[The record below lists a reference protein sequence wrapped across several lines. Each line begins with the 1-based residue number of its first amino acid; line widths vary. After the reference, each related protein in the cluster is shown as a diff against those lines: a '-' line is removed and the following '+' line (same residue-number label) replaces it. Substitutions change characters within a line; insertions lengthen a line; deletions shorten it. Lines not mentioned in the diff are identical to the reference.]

1 MACFLVT
8 GGCGFI
14 GSNLAYALAGRGHRV
29 RLFDDLSTGRLQNVA
44 ALLAAQPQSVELW
57 RGEIGD
63 GPLLDRAMV
72 GVDFVLH
79 HAAIPSVPWSVERP
93 IECQR
98 INVDGTLQVLEA
110 ARRNGRIRRLVFAA
124 SCSAYGDLQPES
136 AKREGD
142 AVAPQSPYAAAKLAG
157 EHLCTAY
164 HLSYGLPTV
173 ALRYFNIFGPRQD
186 PATPYAAA
194 IPRFTAAALSRTEAT
209 VYGDGLQTRDFCF
222 VDNVV
227 HANLLACEADAA
239 QVGGQ
244 VINIGCGEATSLLQL
259 LSTLAEL
266 TGNAA
271 VATPKFAP
279 AREGEV
285 RHSRADISKAARL
298 LGYVPQVDLRAG
310 LAQTLAWYRSL
321 SDAPK
326 GNPACAA

>member
-29 RLFDDLSTGRLQNVA
+29 RLFDDLSTGRLANVA
-44 ALLAAQPQSVELW
+44 ALLAAQPQTVELW

-63 GPLLDRAMV
+63 GSLLDRAMV

-271 VATPKFAP
+271 VATPRFAP

-310 LAQTLAWYRSL
+310 LAQTLAWYRSR

>member
-1 MACFLVT
+1 MACYLVT

-14 GSNLAYALAGRGHRV
+14 GSNLAAALAGRGHRV
-29 RLFDDLSTGRLQNVA
+29 RLLDDLSTGRLENVA
-44 ALLAAQPQSVELW
+44 ALLSAQPQAVELW

-63 GPLLDRAMV
+63 GALLDRAMV

-79 HAAIPSVPWSVERP
+79 HAAVPSVPWSVERP
-93 IECQR
+93 ADCQR

-124 SCSAYGDLQPES
+124 SCSAYGDLAPDS
-136 AKREGD
+136 AKRESD

-164 HLSYGLPTV
+164 HRSYGLPTV

-194 IPRFTAAALSRTEAT
+194 IPRFVAAALSRTRAT
-209 VYGDGLQTRDFCF
+209 VYGDGGQTRDFCH

-239 QVGGQ
+239 VVGGQ
-244 VINIGCGEATSLLQL
+244 VINIGCGESTSLLHL
-259 LSTLAEL
+259 LATLGEL
-266 TGNAA
+266 TENTE
-271 VATPKFAP
+271 VATPHFAP
-279 AREGEV
+279 ARDGEV
-285 RHSRADISKAARL
+285 RHSRADISKAGRL
-298 LGYVPQVDLRAG
+298 LGYVPQVDLRTG
-310 LAQTLAWYRSL
+310 LAQTLAWYRRRT
-321 SDAPK
+321 DAP
-326 GNPACAA
+326 GGH